1 VAVYYL
7 VVVIAGES
15 SADAVGAQFD
25 TPEQAR
31 EEAVISA
38 QDIAA
43 YFMSIGRPLEH
54 CSVQVEASD
63 GSIVATVPLQVALRS
78 VH

>member
-1 VAVYYL
+1 MAMYYL
-7 VVVIAGES
+7 NVVIAGES

-31 EEAVISA
+31 EEAVITA

-43 YFMSIGRPLEH
+43 HFMSIGRPLEH
-54 CSVQVEASD
+54 CAVRVEASD
-63 GSIVATVPLQVALRS
+63 GSVVATVPLQVALRS